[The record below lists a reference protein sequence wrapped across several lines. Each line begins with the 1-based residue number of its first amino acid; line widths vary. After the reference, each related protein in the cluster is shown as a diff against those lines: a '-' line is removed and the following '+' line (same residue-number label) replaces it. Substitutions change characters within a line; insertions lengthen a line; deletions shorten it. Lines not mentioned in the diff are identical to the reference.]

1 VKITLVPS
9 AVSQGDGARGFFLAS
24 YLIDGVV
31 AIDAGGLGCLG
42 DLSAQSR
49 IQDIFITHTHI
60 DHIATLP
67 ILLENVFQAREHC
80 VRLHA
85 SQATIDSLRRD
96 VFNDRVW
103 PDFIQMSE
111 KGLPFVKVELLEAWR
126 PVEVCGLR
134 LTPIPVDHVVPTLG
148 FLVEAPGVTVAI
160 PSDTGPTEEFWRA
173 AGLAPDLKAVFL
185 EASFPDAMHELAKIS
200 KHLTPAMFA
209 VEARKLARSATF
221 IVVHIKPRFYDQ
233 VVAELANIGMADL
246 RIGQQG
252 TTYEF

>member
-1 VKITLVPS
+1 MKITLIPS
-9 AVSQGDGARGFFLAS
+9 AVCEGDGTRGFFSSS
-24 YLIDGVV
+24 YLIDGAV
-31 AIDAGGLGCLG
+31 AIDAGGLGFLG

-49 IQDIFITHTHI
+49 IRHIFITHTHI
-60 DHIATLP
+60 DHIASLP
-67 ILLENVFQAREHC
+67 ILLENVFQATDHC
-80 VRLHA
+80 VKIHA
-85 SQATIDSLRRD
+85 SQETVDSLRRD

-103 PDFIQMSE
+103 PDFIDMSE
-111 KGLPFVKVELLEAWR
+111 KGLPFVNVELLEAWR

-173 AGLAPDLKAVFL
+173 AGAAPNLKAVFL
-185 EASFPDAMHELAKIS
+185 EASFPDAMHELAKVS

-221 IVVHIKPRFYDQ
+221 IVVHIKPRYYDQ
-233 VVAELANIGMADL
+233 VVAELAKIGLADL
-246 RIGQQG
+246 QIGHPG